1 MMLRAKPLSTIL
13 IHCSAAEDSTVQPVH
28 VEDMEDTP
36 PDDSPGDVL
45 PEEHGSGEREPV
57 QESSPA
63 STYRERIAAAKF
75 ASERLKELARS
86 LTRLCRESDPRF
98 VQVGRDLAMVTQDV
112 RTLTDTVRHAV
123 SLIQND
129 QGKETALLKTEELVK
144 AVFTAL
150 EEERNTINK
159 NVDKVEDLVTQIFQC
174 RRIKEIIDSIN
185 SLFRIVR
192 VNIRIQCSAR
202 GLNEDMFEGVSDDL
216 DHLSK
221 TLHQITRQI
230 LNDIKQGAKSLAELE
245 KSISEHINNMD
256 QVFQLAKKVVS
267 SAFNDIR
274 QLMYGT
280 ETMIRSADAISKT
293 VSQKVGEVVVGI
305 QFHDSL
311 NQRVEHI
318 IHAFEDIIRLCGDD
332 RGEVAEEHL
341 GTSFI
346 ILDLQQRQLEQIR
359 NEIRLVR
366 ERIESDF
373 LAIESEVRG
382 LGAILHDKQFRE
394 IGAQQF
400 LGAIFSSLEN
410 TLTELN
416 RLLTQGDGMLRQIEE
431 TASETKAIA
440 DDLLELKNNVSEI
453 REETRVQAVNTI
465 IMASN
470 LGHRGKT
477 IEVLAKEIQAL
488 SDKSSVLADDVEA
501 IQVAV
506 SRTVEA
512 LIAGTAGKV
521 NHKHIDKDDLAREI
535 HSIKYSFNE
544 IMAVVSEITRQIEVS
559 AGHIKTIRHALVFL
573 NSLESHLD
581 TVLLSINKTR
591 TRLAPWEDRG
601 THDSEEI
608 EQLIERYSMAQERMI
623 HMFDRVD
630 ARQSEDDENDIFF

>member
-1 MMLRAKPLSTIL
+1 MLSAKPLATIL
-13 IHCSAAEDSTVQPVH
+13 MHSTAAEDFTVEPAQA
-28 VEDMEDTP
+28 EDMEDTP
-36 PDDSPGDVL
+36 PDDPPEDAL
-45 PEEHGSGEREPV
+45 PEEHRSGESDPE
-57 QESSPA
+57 QKSSPT
-63 STYRERIAAAKF
+63 STHRERIGAAKF

-98 VQVGRDLAMVTQDV
+98 VQVGRDLTVVTRDV
-112 RTLTDTVRHAV
+112 RNLTDTVRHAV

-129 QGKETALLKTEELVK
+129 QGKETTLLKTEELVK

-150 EEERNTINK
+150 EEERKNINE
-159 NVDKVEDLVTQIFQC
+159 NVDKVEDLVSQIFQC

-202 GLNEDMFEGVSDDL
+202 GLNEEMFEGVSDDL

-230 LNDIKQGAKSLAELE
+230 LIDINQGAKSLGELE
-245 KSISEHINNMD
+245 KAISEHINNMD
-256 QVFQLAKKVVS
+256 DVSQLAKKVVS

-274 QLMYGT
+274 QLIYGT
-280 ETMIRSADAISKT
+280 ETMIRSADSISKT

-318 IHAFEDIIRLCGDD
+318 IHAFEDIIRLCEND
-332 RGEVAEEHL
+332 RGEMPEEHL
-341 GTSFI
+341 GTSFL
-346 ILDLQQRQLEQIR
+346 ILDLQQRQLEHIR

-366 ERIESDF
+366 ERIEADF
-373 LAIESEVRG
+373 LAIETEVKG

-400 LGAIFSSLEN
+400 LGELFSSLEV

-416 RLLTQGDGMLRQIEE
+416 RLLAKGEGMLQQIEDTAGE
-431 TASETKAIA
+431 TRAIA
-440 DDLLELKNNVSEI
+440 DNLLELKNNVSEI

-470 LGHRGKT
+470 LGHKGKT
-477 IEVLAKEIQAL
+477 IEVLAKEIQVL

-506 SRTVEA
+506 SQTVEA
-512 LIAGTAGKV
+512 LIACTAGKG
-521 NHKHIDKDDLAREI
+521 NHKQIGKDDLASEI
-535 HSIKYSFNE
+535 NTIKYSFNE
-544 IMAVVSEITRQIEVS
+544 IMAVVSEITQQTEVS
-559 AGHIKTIRHALVFL
+559 AAHIKTTRHALVFL

-581 TVLLSINKTR
+581 TVLLSINKAR
-591 TRLAPWEDRG
+591 TKLAPWEDRG
-601 THDSEEI
+601 AHDSEEI
-608 EQLIERYSMAQERMI
+608 KQLIERYSMAQERMI

-630 ARQSEDDENDIFF
+630 ARQNDDDEKDVFF